1 MTDKNFSLKMNQN
14 GELMQSQSHLH
25 KLTKAKYKPDTPF
38 LWGPVSYLLMLI
50 CTTIDLSF
58 FRSLFQ
64 RISYDEPAMIL
75 LEVSGMAFAADIV
88 AAFAGILAKRIKQGL
103 SKDKL
108 NMVLLLSVPVF
119 ALIINGILRVATMS
133 LSSADGTID
142 SATIALTIISIVI
155 PICTSIG
162 NFSIGCLTYD
172 PLGQKMCR
180 EEMALDEIRD
190 YIRRLEAIKKECDSF
205 NPEQIIEMDRQHL
218 VNAKKALI
226 NDALILSADAKIQL
240 MEYLGNPTS
249 TNILSNSHCNDIFN
263 RLNRELQSLETACI
277 GEAIPSSTIEETNTR
292 KRVVNFS
299 EAV

>member
-108 NMVLLLSVPVF
+108 NLVLLLSVPVF

-172 PLGQKMCR
+172 PLGQ
-180 EEMALDEIRD
+180 
-190 YIRRLEAIKKECDSF
+190 
-205 NPEQIIEMDRQHL
+205 
-218 VNAKKALI
+218 
-226 NDALILSADAKIQL
+226 
-240 MEYLGNPTS
+240 
-249 TNILSNSHCNDIFN
+249 
-263 RLNRELQSLETACI
+263 
-277 GEAIPSSTIEETNTR
+277 
-292 KRVVNFS
+292 
-299 EAV
+299 

>member
-1 MTDKNFSLKMNQN
+1 MKDNSFSLKMNQN
-14 GELMQSQSHLH
+14 GELVQTHLH
-25 KLTKAKYKPDTPF
+25 NFTKAKYKPDTPF
-38 LWGPVSYLLMLI
+38 LWGPVSYLLMLA
-50 CTTIDLSF
+50 CVVIDVSF
-58 FRSLFQ
+58 FRSLFLK
-64 RISYDEPAMIL
+64 ISYDEPAMVL

-108 NMVLLLSVPVF
+108 NLVLLLSVPIF

-133 LSSADGTID
+133 FSSSDGTVD
-142 SATIALTIISIVI
+142 SASIALTIISVVI

-162 NFSIGCLTYD
+162 NFTIGCLAYD

-205 NPEQIIEMDRQHL
+205 NPEQIMEMDHQHL
-218 VNAKKALI
+218 VNAKKELI
-226 NDALILSADAKIQL
+226 NDALILSADARIQL
-240 MEYLGNPTS
+240 MEHLGNPTS
-249 TNILSNSHCNDIFN
+249 TNVLSKSHCEDIFN
-263 RLNRELQSLETACI
+263 RLNSELQSLENACI
-277 GEAIPSSTIEETNTR
+277 EEVTPSSSSTHVDIDTA
-292 KRVVNFS
+292 KRVVSFS